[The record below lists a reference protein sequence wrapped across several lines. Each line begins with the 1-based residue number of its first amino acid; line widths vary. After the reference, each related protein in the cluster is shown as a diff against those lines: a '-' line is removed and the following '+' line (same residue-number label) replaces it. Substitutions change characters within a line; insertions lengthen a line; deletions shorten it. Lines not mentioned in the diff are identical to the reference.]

1 MPLNV
6 YYDEFQPSWEEEGLF
21 ARDINGQ
28 LIRVVEASE
37 QDYFRQVTVTIDGQP
52 VRVPRAVPTTD
63 AQGNIVYLD
72 AAGRT
77 KPRRTTIYDAALA
90 LCLQLAGTKPGPEE
104 DRRAGGVSL
113 PVTQPASS
121 RMPLAEG
128 PAPDLVAPQE
138 LESAKSR
145 LQRIIPTL
153 CHLDHLA
160 PAGVCRVCSVELA
173 REEADPKDPKKKIY
187 RGSGKLVPACFQP
200 VEDRMFVNTLAGSDG
215 GRVRRAVKVLL
226 ELLAADHLAA
236 GDRGQGTGDSNS
248 PPSEFARLLA
258 ELNRT
263 ISKFDEAAKS
273 RGSWL
278 DAARFAPR
286 QPWNTPADDSSPL
299 IHVDPN
305 SCILCDRCV
314 RACDDI
320 KQNYVIGRTGKGYT
334 ARIGFD
340 LNDPMGQSS
349 CVECGECMLSCPTTA
364 LTFREPVEKSD
375 WFLEQVGGQNPV
387 TGERHAGVPGK
398 TPVTPAEMDENE
410 LLRTLPWRYREW
422 NQYSVVRWQLKPGE
436 ELCQAGDYGA
446 TAFLLQS
453 GNFEVVRVNGE
464 PILITPQT
472 RILGEMTC
480 LNYYPRSAT
489 VLARD
494 AAEVF
499 EVRRNLLFA
508 LQRVPESR
516 QLLSEIYRR
525 HAIESLIRTADW
537 FQNVADSDR
546 DAARQYLLA
555 AWNQPRTTP
564 DGAAIGHQIELVQLA
579 PGQVIYR
586 EGEQADAFYIIRI
599 GHVKVSQATGGVLTY
614 LRPAVE
620 FDTSSRTG
628 AIKAAAA
635 QPSYFGEIGCLADWP
650 AAAEV
655 FPPQH
660 RDAHRTASCT
670 ALDHVELVR
679 IDRDCFRGL
688 LDAIP
693 ALKVEVLSSA
703 ARRLATAPGPVL
715 SAQYSVPSTQYA
727 APITVHQTP
736 LTTSPKANQPPLT
749 PTLPLS
755 HSPPLPP
762 SVPPSLRPASLAP
775 MRREFVDQGLYN
787 SQRLLVLDLEA
798 CTRCDECTKAC
809 SDTHDGITRLIRDG
823 LRIDKW
829 LVASSCRSCS
839 DPYCLVGCPV
849 DAIHRDGQ
857 GKQIQI
863 ESHCIGCG
871 LCANNCP
878 YGNINMHPRP
888 KGDALQFTATTCDLC
903 SSIVGPSNWRHV
915 SCVFACPHNAAFRMT
930 GDELWQELEQRH

>member
-21 ARDINGQ
+21 ARDVNGQ
-28 LIRVVEASE
+28 LVRVVDASE
-37 QDYFRQVTVTIDGQP
+37 RDYFQEVTVTIDGQSI
-52 VRVPRAVPTTD
+52 RVPRAVPTTD

-90 LCLQLAGTKPGPEE
+90 LCLSQLGQQKPTKTEAAATVTTE
-104 DRRAGGVSL
+104 DQQL
-113 PVTQPASS
+113 
-121 RMPLAEG
+121 L
-128 PAPDLVAPQE
+128 D
-138 LESAKSR
+138 SAKSKLLR
-145 LQRIIPTL
+145 MIPTV

-173 REEADPKDPKKKIY
+173 REEVDPNDPKKKVY

-226 ELLAADHLAA
+226 ELLAADHLKSAK
-236 GDRGQGTGDSNS
+236 GDRGTGTDGGA
-248 PPSEFARLLA
+248 PPSEFARLLT

-263 ISKFDEAAKS
+263 MAHSEKSSKTG
-273 RGSWL
+273 GSDWL
-278 DAARFAPR
+278 NPARFASSSV
-286 QPWNTPADDSSPL
+286 WDLPADDSSSL

-305 SCILCDRCV
+305 ACILCDRCS
-314 RACDDI
+314 RACNEV
-320 KQNYVIGRTGKGYT
+320 KKNFVIGRTGKGYT
-334 ARIGFD
+334 TRVGFD
-340 LNDPMGQSS
+340 LNDAMGSSS

-375 WFLEQVGGQNPV
+375 WFLEQVGGENPI
-387 TGERHAGVPGK
+387 TGERHPGISGK
-398 TPVTPAEMDENE
+398 SAVTPAEMNENE

-422 NQYSVVRWQLKPGE
+422 NQYSVVRWRLKPGE
-436 ELCQAGDYGA
+436 ELCRAGDYGA

-453 GNFEVVRVNGE
+453 GVFEVVRASGA
-464 PILITPQT
+464 PIPITPSAH
-472 RILGEMTC
+472 ILGEMTC

-489 VLARD
+489 VRAREP
-494 AAEVF
+494 AEVF

-516 QLLSEIYRR
+516 QILSEVYRR

-537 FQNVADSDR
+537 FQNVSDSDR
-546 DAARQYLLA
+546 EAARQYLLA
-555 AWNQPRTTP
+555 AWNQPRLAP
-564 DGAAIGHQIELVQLA
+564 DGSVQRKQIELVQLA
-579 PGQVIYR
+579 PGQIIYR
-586 EGEQADAFYIIRI
+586 EGEHADAFYIIRI
-599 GHVKVSQATGGVLTY
+599 GHVKVSQAAGGVLTY

-620 FDTSSRTG
+620 FDASRAT
-628 AIKAAAA
+628 ALKSAAA

-650 AAAEV
+650 AAQEV
-655 FPPQH
+655 FPPEA
-660 RDAHRTASCT
+660 RDPRRTATCT

-679 IDRDCFRGL
+679 MDRDCFRGL

-693 ALKVEVLSSA
+693 ALKAEVLKSA
-703 ARRLATAPGPVL
+703 ARRLGVAPGNRDQKSEVRGQKP
-715 SAQYSVPSTQYA
+715 
-727 APITVHQTP
+727 AP
-736 LTTSPKANQPPLT
+736 
-749 PTLPLS
+749 
-755 HSPPLPP
+755 
-762 SVPPSLRPASLAP
+762 SLAP
-775 MRREFVDQGLYN
+775 MRREFVEQGLYN
-787 SQRLLVLDLEA
+787 AQRLLVLDLEA

-809 SDTHDGITRLIRDG
+809 SDTHQGITRLVRDG
-823 LRIDKW
+823 LRIDKF

-878 YGNINMHPRP
+878 YGNINMHPLP
-888 KGDALQFTATTCDLC
+888 KGDGIQHTATTCDLC
-903 SSIVGPSNWRHV
+903 SSIVGPANWRNV

-930 GDELWQELEQRH
+930 GDELWGELESSAKR